1 MSERPKGGVGAV
13 RRIVELIRPYK
24 GRFALAT
31 LFLFLGSAIGLIYPQ
46 AVRIAVDRGLSEGS
60 LDELDQMAIALLGL
74 FVLQAVFTWF
84 RHYLMSWLGERAVA
98 DMRRR
103 VIQRLV
109 ELPPGWFHERRTGEL
124 VGRISG
130 DVTIL
135 EGAVGSE
142 LSLALRNGAQLLGG
156 IVLLFVVDPTLT
168 LIMLAIIPPL
178 SIGVVVFGKAIRRMS
193 TGVQDAIAKTNARIQ
208 EVFGAI
214 ATVQAFRREAG
225 ESEAYGEGVEDAFQH
240 AVRLARWRATFMSG
254 ASLAGFLAIGT
265 IIWVGGRRVALGEM
279 TPGSLTAFLLYT
291 TIVAVALG
299 SLASLWAALMRAAG
313 ATRRLFEM
321 IDTVPDVLSPADPEA
336 LPVRSDLRFEG
347 VGFIYPTRPEARVLD
362 DVTVEIAQGET
373 VALVGPSGAG
383 KSTFI
388 SLVPRFFDPIEG
400 TIRLGGV
407 DIRDL
412 EIDDLRSTMSLVPQ
426 DPVLF
431 SGTIAEN
438 IAYGAPD
445 ATRAEIER
453 AASAANAH
461 AFVLDL
467 PEGYDTVCGERGVQ
481 LSGGQR
487 QRIALARALITD
499 PRILILD
506 EATSN
511 LDAESEAAI
520 QDALKQATRDRTT
533 LIIAHRLS
541 TVRDAD
547 RIIVMEG
554 GRVVEMGRHDALMS
568 ARGLYHRLVEHQLA
582 FAAA

>member
-1 MSERPKGGVGAV
+1 MKRL
-13 RRIVELIRPYK
+13 IQLIRPYK

-46 AVRIAVDRGLSEGS
+46 AVKIAVDRGLSEGS
-60 LDELDQMAIALLGL
+60 LEELDQMAIALLAL
-74 FVLQAVFTWF
+74 FLVQAVFTWL

-103 VIQRLV
+103 VIQQLIK
-109 ELPPGWFHERRTGEL
+109 LPPGWFHERRSGEL

-156 IVLLFVVDPTLT
+156 LALLFVVDPTLT
-168 LIMLAIIPPL
+168 LVMLAIVPPL
-178 SIGVVVFGKAIRRMS
+178 SIGVVVFGRAIRRMS

-214 ATVQAFRREAG
+214 ATVQAFRREAD
-225 ESEAYGEGVEDAFQH
+225 ETETYGQGVEHAFDH
-240 AVRLARWRATFMSG
+240 AIRLARWRATFMSG
-254 ASLAGFLAIGT
+254 ASLSGFLAIGT
-265 IIWVGGRRVALGEM
+265 IIWMGGRRVALGEM

-313 ATRRLFEM
+313 ATKRLFEM
-321 IDTVPDVLSPADPEA
+321 IDTVPDVQSPDDPEA
-336 LPVRSDLRFEG
+336 LPIRSDLRFEG
-347 VGFIYPTRPEARVLD
+347 VGFTYPTRPDVEVLT
-362 DVTVEIAQGET
+362 DVTIDIKQGET

-388 SLVPRFFDPIEG
+388 SLVPRFFDPSKG
-400 TIRLGGV
+400 VIRLGGV

-412 EIDDLRSTMSLVPQ
+412 DVEDLRSTMSLVPQ

-445 ATRAEIER
+445 ATRIDIER
-453 AASAANAH
+453 AAKAANAH
-461 AFVLDL
+461 NFVLDL
-467 PEGYDTVCGERGVQ
+467 PDGYETLCGERGVQ

-511 LDAESEAAI
+511 LDAESEALI
-520 QDALKQATRDRTT
+520 QEALSQATRDRTT

-547 RIIVMEG
+547 RIIVFEAG
-554 GRVVEMGRHDALMS
+554 KVVESGQHDQLMS

>member
-1 MSERPKGGVGAV
+1 MKRL
-13 RRIVELIRPYK
+13 IQLIRPYK

-46 AVRIAVDRGLSEGS
+46 AVKIAVDRGLSEGS
-60 LDELDQMAIALLGL
+60 LEELDQMAIALLAL
-74 FVLQAVFTWF
+74 FLVQAVFTWL

-103 VIQRLV
+103 VIQQLIK
-109 ELPPGWFHERRTGEL
+109 LPPGWFHERRSGEL

-156 IVLLFVVDPTLT
+156 LALLFVVDPTLT
-168 LIMLAIIPPL
+168 LVMLAIVPPL
-178 SIGVVVFGKAIRRMS
+178 SIGVVVFGRAIRRMS

-214 ATVQAFRREAG
+214 ATVQAFRREAD
-225 ESEAYGEGVEDAFQH
+225 ETDAYGQGVEHAFDH

-254 ASLAGFLAIGT
+254 ASLSGFLAIGT
-265 IIWVGGRRVALGEM
+265 IIWMGGRRVALGEM

-313 ATRRLFEM
+313 ATKRLFEM
-321 IDTVPDVLSPADPEA
+321 IDTVPDVQSPDDPET
-336 LPVRSDLRFEG
+336 LPIRSDLRFEG
-347 VGFIYPTRPEARVLD
+347 VGFTYPTRPDVEVLT
-362 DVTVEIAQGET
+362 DVTIDIKQGET

-388 SLVPRFFDPIEG
+388 SLVPRFFDPSKG
-400 TIRLGGV
+400 VIRLGGI

-412 EIDDLRSTMSLVPQ
+412 DVEDLRSTMSLVPQ

-445 ATRAEIER
+445 ATRIDIER
-453 AASAANAH
+453 AAKAANAH
-461 AFVLDL
+461 NFVLDL
-467 PEGYDTVCGERGVQ
+467 PDGYETLCGERGVQ

-511 LDAESEAAI
+511 LDAESEALI
-520 QDALKQATRDRTT
+520 QEALSQATRDRTT

-547 RIIVMEG
+547 RIIVFEAG
-554 GRVVEMGRHDALMS
+554 KVVESGQHDQLMS